1 VRVLGINAIFHDSS
15 AALVVDGVTVA
26 AAEEER
32 FTRRKHAKQAVPFS
46 AWELPEHAI
55 SWCLAEAGLTGA
67 DLDAVAYSYDPDL
80 VDHSSGGL
88 DPAYEAQRTDY
99 ARRAPSFL
107 QTLLPDYDPAVF
119 RFVRHHVAHAASA
132 GLAFG
137 NPVGDCAVLAVDGRG
152 EATSM
157 LAGEYRDGKL
167 DILADQPLPHSL
179 GLLYEDL
186 TMHLGFVRSS
196 DEYKVMAMASYG
208 EPRHRD
214 HLRQLVHSTPGGG
227 FVTEPVDWGA
237 LAPRRAGT
245 EDFDERH
252 ADLAASVQLV
262 LEDIL
267 IELASDLHR
276 RTGQTRLAFAGG
288 VALNCVANTR
298 LLDEGPFRE
307 LWVQP
312 AAGDAGTALGA
323 ALSVAVDAGE
333 ILRPFVGAD
342 LGPSW
347 SDAELEA
354 ILSTARVRYERPAD
368 IAAATAEVIAANG
381 VVAWFQGRSEFG
393 PRALGHRSLLADPT
407 RSDNV
412 ERLNDIKGREQFRPV
427 APMVLLERAAEIF
440 ERGPIPSPYM
450 LFVHDVRPAW
460 RDRLPGVTHVDGTA
474 RAQTVDRADDPLT
487 ARLLEAFGERTGV
500 PVLVNTSLNTA
511 GRPMVDSP
519 RDALEL
525 FGSAPVDALAIGPF
539 LVRRR

>member
-1 VRVLGINAIFHDSS
+1 MRVLGINAIFHDSS

-55 SWCLAEAGLTGA
+55 AWCLAEAGLTGA

-137 NPVGDCAVLAVDGRG
+137 SPVGDCAVLAVDGRG

-208 EPRHRD
+208 KPRHRD
-214 HLRQLVHSTPGGG
+214 HLRRLVHTTPGGG
-227 FVTEPVDWGA
+227 FVTDPVDWEA
-237 LAPRRAGT
+237 LAPRRAGG

-262 LEDIL
+262 LEDVL
-267 IELASDLHR
+267 LELASDLHR

-298 LLDEGPFRE
+298 LLDEGPFDE

-333 ILRPFVGAD
+333 MLRPFARRRSRAVLVGGGAGGD
-342 LGPSW
+342 PDHRPGALRAPRRHRRGDGGRHRRQRGGGLVPGSLG
-347 SDAELEA
+347 
-354 ILSTARVRYERPAD
+354 VRPAGARASFSARRPHPVRQRR
-368 IAAATAEVIAANG
+368 AA
-381 VVAWFQGRSEFG
+381 QRHQG
-393 PRALGHRSLLADPT
+393 PRAVPSGRSDGAAGACDRDLRARADPQPVHALRPRRPT
-407 RSDNV
+407 R
-412 ERLNDIKGREQFRPV
+412 L
-427 APMVLLERAAEIF
+427 A
-440 ERGPIPSPYM
+440 
-450 LFVHDVRPAW
+450 RPA
-460 RDRLPGVTHVDGTA
+460 
-474 RAQTVDRADDPLT
+474 
-487 ARLLEAFGERTGV
+487 
-500 PVLVNTSLNTA
+500 A
-511 GRPMVDSP
+511 GCHP
-519 RDALEL
+519 
-525 FGSAPVDALAIGPF
+525 
-539 LVRRR
+539 RRRHCAGPDRRPGG